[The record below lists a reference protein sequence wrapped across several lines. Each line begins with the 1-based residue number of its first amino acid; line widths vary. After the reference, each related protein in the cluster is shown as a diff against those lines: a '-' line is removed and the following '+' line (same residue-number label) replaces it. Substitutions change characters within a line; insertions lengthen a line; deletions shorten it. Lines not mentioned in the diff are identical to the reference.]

1 MEINLHLILQDPPAG
16 IHFGLQKG
24 SGSVYQTVQVQKSG
38 TEDLHFNFSVEIKG
52 DRQADALP
60 GFKGIFVQEPRLG
73 NFFYIDIGTY
83 AGESGSV
90 WGRRLKVPLYTIT
103 WELLDELNMK
113 AGAILQTTVPG
124 KGKDGTPNCATVK
137 PFAGWIVAGI

>member
-60 GFKGIFVQEPRLG
+60 GFKGIFVQGPRLG

-90 WGRRLKVPLYTIT
+90 WGRRLKVPLYSIN
-103 WELLDELNMK
+103 WELIDKLNAK
-113 AGAILQTTVPG
+113 PGTVLQTTVPG

-137 PFAGWIVAGI
+137 PFAGWTVK